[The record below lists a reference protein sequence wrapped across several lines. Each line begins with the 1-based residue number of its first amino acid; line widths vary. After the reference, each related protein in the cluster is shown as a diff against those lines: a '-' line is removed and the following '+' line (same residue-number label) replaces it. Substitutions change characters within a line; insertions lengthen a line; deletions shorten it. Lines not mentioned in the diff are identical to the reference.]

1 MLLNTY
7 KEAGQLFYTNF
18 LEETPDSSALAY
30 RGDLVI
36 VAGELDDKG
45 HSKPPKEVLREA
57 AILAG
62 DKIDMLIGGL
72 DKMAF
77 LPGLLEKY
85 SADFSDAMAA
95 ALFVVNLTKP
105 VQVEVE
111 GKTITLIPLVQGVPW
126 NEAMEELALEKGD
139 FKGQKPAEKLQTMY
153 AELKGYKPK
162 KYPLVTL
169 EEALEMTNNAVREIH
184 GAV

>member
-7 KEAGQLFYTNF
+7 KDAGLLFYINF
-18 LEETPDSSALAY
+18 LEETPDKSALAY

-36 VAGELDDKG
+36 VPGENDDKG
-45 HSKPPKEVLREA
+45 HPKPPKDVLREA
-57 AILAG
+57 AVLAS
-62 DKIDMLIGGL
+62 DKIHMLIGGL
-72 DKMAF
+72 DKMAS
-77 LPGLLEKY
+77 LPPLLEKY
-85 SADFSDAMAA
+85 QADCAADMAA

-105 VQVEVE
+105 VQVDVE
-111 GKTITLIPLVQGVPW
+111 GSLITLIPLVQGVPW
-126 NEAMEELALEKGD
+126 NEAMEELALEKSD
-139 FKGQKPAEKLQTMY
+139 FKGQKPGEKLQTMY

-169 EEALEMTNNAVREIH
+169 DEALGMTNNAVREIH